1 MPEKALILPEG
12 RLIMLKMDQADDD
25 PGAGLMNID
34 LSQLITEGRN
44 PASEH
49 IDELSTEAMLRVIN
63 AEDRQVA
70 LAVEA
75 IIPQIAQAVD
85 AIVAAFARG
94 GRLIYSGAGTSGRL
108 GVLDASECPPTFGTP
123 REQVVALIA
132 GGHPAILQA
141 VENAEDNVE
150 RGAQDL
156 RDIHFSAS
164 DVLVG
169 IAASGRTPY
178 VSGALAYARSLGAV
192 TAALT
197 CNPASP
203 LAQMADIALTP
214 VVGPEVV
221 TGSSR
226 MKAGTAQKLVLNMLT
241 TGAMIQSGKV
251 YGNLMVD
258 VEATNQKLVQRQITI
273 VRQATDCD
281 AATASAA
288 LAACNGH
295 CKTAILMLLL
305 ETSADDARVRLA
317 AQGGFIRRALQ
328 AGS

>member
-1 MPEKALILPEG
+1 MT
-12 RLIMLKMDQADDD
+12 
-25 PGAGLMNID
+25 PGARPMTID

-44 PASEH
+44 PASQN
-49 IDELSTEAMLRVIN
+49 IDELSTDAMLRVIN
-63 AEDRQVA
+63 NEDKKVA

-75 IIPQIAQAVD
+75 IVPQIAQTVD
-85 AIVAAFARG
+85 AIVTAFAQG

-108 GVLDASECPPTFGTP
+108 GILDASECPPTFGTP
-123 REQVVALIA
+123 RGQVVGLIA

-141 VENAEDNVE
+141 VENAEDNRE
-150 RGAQDL
+150 QGAQDL
-156 RDIHFSAS
+156 RDIQFTAK

-178 VSGALAYARSLGAV
+178 VLGALEYARSLGAT

-197 CNPASP
+197 CNPGSAM
-203 LAQMADIALTP
+203 AQAAEIALTP

-241 TGAMIQSGKV
+241 TGAMIRSGKV

-258 VEATNQKLVQRQITI
+258 VEATNQKLVQRQINI
-273 VRQATDCD
+273 VMQATECD
-281 AATASAA
+281 AARASQA
-288 LAACNGH
+288 LAACGGH
-295 CKTAILMLLL
+295 CKTAILMVLTDTDADEARALLN
-305 ETSADDARVRLA
+305 RH
-317 AQGGFIRRALQ
+317 QGFIRRALQ
-328 AGS
+328 A